1 MCKCVILTS
10 RRNNMCIFLVRN
22 ITLRVENTNEI
33 RMRLKFIIKYW
44 IRFFFFVIAFLVA
57 FRLPL
62 LFLCS
67 FIKRVFL
74 WLVGLE
80 MKWKKNRWFGSLPSH
95 FRLPFILIDQ
105 KIAYFCLRFIWP
117 GIRLSLTNVDKKRI
131 FQQNDRMFCEIRILH
146 SSSECRYIGLFLIS
160 HSIPSISFSMNY
172 NSIFV

>member
-1 MCKCVILTS
+1 MYI
-10 RRNNMCIFLVRN
+10 LVRN

-44 IRFFFFVIAFLVA
+44 IRFFFLRYCFFGRVSSSSSF
-57 FRLPL
+57 F
-62 LFLCS
+62 CS

-74 WLVGLE
+74 WLVCLE
-80 MKWKKNRWFGSLPSH
+80 MKRKKRWFGSLPSH

>member
-1 MCKCVILTS
+1 M
-10 RRNNMCIFLVRN
+10 VRN

-33 RMRLKFIIKYW
+33 RMRSKFIIKYW
-44 IRFFFFVIAFLVA
+44 IRFFCFVIAFLVA
-57 FRLPL
+57 FRLPPFFL
-62 LFLCS
+62 LFYKTCLFMACL
-67 FIKRVFL
+67 FRN
-74 WLVGLE
+74 E
-80 MKWKKNRWFGSLPSH
+80 EKKRWFGSLPSH

-117 GIRLSLTNVDKKRI
+117 GIRLSLPNVDKKHI
-131 FQQNDRMFCEIRILH
+131 FQQNDRMFCDIRILH